1 MYEIELKFCVPE
13 FTQANLDKQV
23 RTKTAT
29 QQRLAAYYFDTA
41 ARALA
46 KAGMALRVRFENGN
60 WVQTLKT
67 AGDGV
72 AKRGEFN
79 QVRNLAPHAD
89 ASTIRPD
96 LTVFDAPEAQ
106 AALARI
112 MPLADLDH
120 ALQLQYL
127 TDVTRTQRCIKKNA
141 SQIELAYDV
150 GTIAKGTPST
160 ADTDDQRAL
169 HELEF
174 ELLNDEPNGLSDL
187 VEVAKVWCKRHKLYL
202 STVTKAERGGLLLA
216 GKRYPAATK
225 ADLSQLTFTS
235 DISQFAF
242 LQHVVNNCLAQILPN
257 ASAIADGSP
266 DGNHVHQLRVG
277 IRRLR
282 TALKIFKNFTDA
294 IDPNWILVLKH
305 TFSLLGEYRDREILQ
320 IKTQPML
327 EAQGAPHV
335 EWTFDGIDVLPID
348 AVRANDFQ
356 IVLLELIKFAHLPAP
371 ADSPAARPA
380 VRKKLKK
387 LFKKIAIASEHYAT
401 LDTDQQHDVR
411 KDLKTLRYV
420 SEFAAPLFVEND
432 KTEKTKTDK
441 SKGKANASAKGK
453 KPAKLAAFLQY
464 LEPAQDMLGE
474 YNDNVVGQA
483 HYAARAAT
491 DPNALFAVGWFSGRQ
506 AESAARCALSLQGIK
521 NAPVFW

>member
-41 ARALA
+41 DRALA

-150 GTIAKGTPST
+150 GTIAKGT
-160 ADTDDQRAL
+160 ADADDQRAL

-432 KTEKTKTDK
+432 KAEKTKTDK